1 VNFSVQEVFPG
12 LDEELSKHRLKRVE
26 TALSSLF
33 TQAIKY
39 TDDGLPF
46 VITGDIPAM
55 WLRDSTW
62 QVKPL
67 FNSHNPKII
76 DFLVNLSKAQIKF
89 FLIDPYANAFNPT
102 PNNNCWHKDFENQS
116 PWVFER
122 KFELDSWAAVLYL
135 ARKIFETYGVI
146 EHLDEDF
153 LNAFNLMTKLA
164 IREQNH
170 DRESYIFKRSMSPA
184 NDYLSHD
191 GRGAPTAYT
200 GMIYSAF
207 RPSDDA
213 CKYGFLVPSNIFFC
227 SELRKLP
234 SKVAN
239 SFSISL
245 ADQIEEGITKHAI
258 KNGAFMYEV
267 DGLGNFEMM
276 DDANTPSLIS
286 LPYLEAI
293 PSNDETYKATR
304 ALVLSK
310 KNPFYYS
317 GKWAEGIGSSHT
329 PEGHVWPLSI
339 AMAALTTSD
348 KEFQLKTLS
357 ILENSDA
364 GTGNLH
370 ESFNVNDPNK
380 YTREWFSWSDMTYV
394 DLVLTAHMPA
404 KKYTKRN

>member
-1 VNFSVQEVFPG
+1 
-12 LDEELSKHRLKRVE
+12 
-26 TALSSLF
+26 
-33 TQAIKY
+33 
-39 TDDGLPF
+39 
-46 VITGDIPAM
+46 M
-55 WLRDSTW
+55 
-62 QVKPL
+62 
-67 FNSHNPKII
+67 
-76 DFLVNLSKAQIKF
+76 
-89 FLIDPYANAFNPT
+89 
-102 PNNNCWHKDFENQS
+102 
-116 PWVFER
+116 
-122 KFELDSWAAVLYL
+122 
-135 ARKIFETYGVI
+135 
-146 EHLDEDF
+146 
-153 LNAFNLMTKLA
+153 
-164 IREQNH
+164 
-170 DRESYIFKRSMSPA
+170 
-184 NDYLSHD
+184 
-191 GRGAPTAYT
+191 
-200 GMIYSAF
+200 
-207 RPSDDA
+207 
-213 CKYGFLVPSNIFFC
+213 
-227 SELRKLP
+227 
-234 SKVAN
+234 AN